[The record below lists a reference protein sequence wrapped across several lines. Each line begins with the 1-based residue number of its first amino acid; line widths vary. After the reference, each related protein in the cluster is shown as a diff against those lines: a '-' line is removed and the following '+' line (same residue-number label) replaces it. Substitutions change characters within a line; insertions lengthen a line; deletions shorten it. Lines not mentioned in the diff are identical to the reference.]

1 MAEINVVTMQTPLG
15 PMTAEAVGGSLCR
28 LGFTDSI
35 APRTEGKLSPIL
47 RYTVEWVHAYFAG
60 SAPEWTRPLA
70 PSGTPFQR
78 KVWDALRRVPYA
90 RTTSYLSLSKELGD
104 ELAIR
109 AVAAANGKNP
119 IAIIVPCHRVIGSD
133 GSLTGY
139 AGGLHRK
146 KALLELELGVSSPD
160 LWGNR

>member
-1 MAEINVVTMQTPLG
+1 MQTPLG

-35 APRTEGKLSPIL
+35 SPQTEGALSPVL
-47 RYTVEWVHAYFAG
+47 VHTVEWVRAYFAG
-60 SAPEWTRPLA
+60 TDPEWTRPLA

-78 KVWDALRRVPYA
+78 KVWDALRRVPYG
-90 RTTSYLSLSKELGD
+90 RTTSYLALSKELGD

-119 IAIIVPCHRVIGSD
+119 IAIIIPCHRIIGSD

-146 KALLELELGVSSPD
+146 KALLDLEHGVSSPD
-160 LWGNR
+160 LWGNW

>member
-28 LGFTDSI
+28 LGFTDGIS
-35 APRTEGKLSPIL
+35 PRTEGALSPL
-47 RYTVEWVHAYFAG
+47 LTYTVEWVRSYFAG

-78 KVWDALRRVPYA
+78 KVWDALRRVPYG
-90 RTTSYLSLSKELGD
+90 RTTSYLSLSRELGD

-119 IAIIVPCHRVIGSD
+119 IAIIIPCHRVIGSD